1 MKLNQ
6 DKNKIIDMEVAS
18 EINGVKQIENN
29 VKHGE
34 IVGAIM
40 GTALFLISMYA
51 FALSIKVNRLNL
63 RQLKD
68 EGYE

>member
-1 MKLNQ
+1 
-6 DKNKIIDMEVAS
+6 MEVAP

-40 GTALFLISMYA
+40 GVALFAISMYA

-68 EGYE
+68 DGYE

>member
-1 MKLNQ
+1 
-6 DKNKIIDMEVAS
+6 MEVSS

-40 GTALFLISMYA
+40 GVALFAISMYA

-68 EGYE
+68 DGYE

>member
-1 MKLNQ
+1 MKLKL
-6 DKNKIIDMEVAS
+6 DKNKIIKMEVSS

-40 GTALFLISMYA
+40 GVALFAISMYA

-68 EGYE
+68 DGYE